1 MRNDKHPA
9 SLFPA
14 ALSLADA
21 LHRVS
26 AASLCRI
33 SSPDISAAPSTATS
47 AAPPHGTQHCNN
59 AGSVAGGEN
68 AARSLSAD
76 TCVPSVVQ
84 TVASGDEKS
93 LA

>member
-59 AGSVAGGEN
+59 AGSVAGGETLL
-68 AARSLSAD
+68 AAFQQTPACPRSTDRRFRGREIA
-76 TCVPSVVQ
+76 CI
-84 TVASGDEKS
+84 
-93 LA
+93 